1 LFTYTLLSPDCQT
14 DEAWEKKKKKSNAV
28 SEIGEH
34 WIEKYFYFWGG
45 LKGFIRYVDIFNC
58 MGFGCCGFSWSGK
71 SFCALVTAKKKTE
84 VLFRIIGEFLY
95 IRNAYF
101 LVLLLNKGT
110 YDIIASWFSVP
121 TLNYQLNNSSTCYSC
136 FI

>member
-1 LFTYTLLSPDCQT
+1 MGTS
-14 DEAWEKKKKKSNAV
+14 KKSNAV
-28 SEIGEH
+28 SEIGEC
-34 WIEKYFYFWGG
+34 WIEKYFHFWGG

-58 MGFGCCGFSWSGK
+58 MGFGRCGFNWAAK
-71 SFCALVTAKKKTE
+71 SFCVLVTAKKKTE

-95 IRNAYF
+95 IQNAYF

-110 YDIIASWFSVP
+110 SGIKVSWFSVP
-121 TLNYQLNNSSTCYSC
+121 TLNCQLNNSSACYSC